1 MNVLGAIGTLMQGS
15 GLTDTLETVYGD
27 NAVKHMIGGKAV
39 QRALRGH
46 LLVEKCLNGMLVCKM
61 MESDPEFANS
71 VKTCED
77 MYNSLLEGK
86 TTLETVATSEKNAK
100 LQQTQKET

>member
-1 MNVLGAIGTLMQGS
+1 
-15 GLTDTLETVYGD
+15 
-27 NAVKHMIGGKAV
+27 MIGGKAV

-86 TTLETVATSEKNAK
+86 TTLETAATSEKNAK
-100 LQQTQKET
+100 LQQTLDK